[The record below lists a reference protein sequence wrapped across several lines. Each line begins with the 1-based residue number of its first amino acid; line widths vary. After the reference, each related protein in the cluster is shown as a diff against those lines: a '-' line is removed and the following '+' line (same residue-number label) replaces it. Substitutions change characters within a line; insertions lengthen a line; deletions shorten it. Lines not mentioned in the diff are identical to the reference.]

1 MGLFSSRYYKEGPGV
16 EKDAPRKKGIA
27 RFFEVVGRDLNS
39 LFLANVLTFVGFLP
53 MICIVYLGFL
63 AGSLPLLLAGAVIG
77 GLFAG
82 PALSGMYDTVLRA
95 LRDEPGYWWATYRRA
110 FRQNAKASLL
120 PGILYGLVVTVQIY
134 LVWFCARSLSDGNVS
149 IPLWVATALN
159 LVLFHMLFSYLWP
172 QIVLLDQPLILTLKN
187 CLTCMLAF
195 FPRALATALV
205 TILSGGLL
213 VTMIPAGLF
222 LILLAGFWLPCLI
235 CCQIVYPDMD
245 RVFHI
250 EENIRKLHEA
260 QRAAAAG
267 QDTPEE

>member
-1 MGLFSSRYYKEGPGV
+1 M
-16 EKDAPRKKGIA
+16 
-27 RFFEVVGRDLNS
+27 
-39 LFLANVLTFVGFLP
+39 
-53 MICIVYLGFL
+53 
-63 AGSLPLLLAGAVIG
+63 
-77 GLFAG
+77 
-82 PALSGMYDTVLRA
+82 
-95 LRDEPGYWWATYRRA
+95 
-110 FRQNAKASLL
+110 
-120 PGILYGLVVTVQIY
+120 
-134 LVWFCARSLSDGNVS
+134 
-149 IPLWVATALN
+149 ATALN

-195 FPRALATALV
+195 FPRALAAALV